1 MTNVLDKAMER
12 LGNVNVFSDQTKL
25 VNAILGEKDTQTV
38 ISESDIFNQ
47 DKHEDDVLQW
57 VNVTRVFAELLRD
70 QDEVV
75 LMSDYGNWWGRSS
88 WRQNPKEDRIIEVIA
103 RSLLP

>member
-1 MTNVLDKAMER
+1 MIDVLDKAMER
-12 LGNVNVFSDQTKL
+12 LGQVNVFSDQTKL

-38 ISESDIFNQ
+38 ISESDIVNQ

-57 VNVTRVFAELLRD
+57 VNVTQVFAELLRD
-70 QDEVV
+70 HNEIVII
-75 LMSDYGNWWGRSS
+75 SEYGNWWGRSA